1 MAIPGVEYRERIV
14 AYGCDEDVTR
24 VIISLIDAADD
35 DVVAEGILEAIGSL
49 PRTGQLLNDLLSR
62 RITLSEA
69 GLGEV
74 G

>member
-1 MAIPGVEYRERIV
+1 MATPGAEYRERIV

-35 DVVAEGILEAIGSL
+35 DVVAEGILEAIGNL

>member
-1 MAIPGVEYRERIV
+1 MAIPGAEYRERIV

-35 DVVAEGILEAIGSL
+35 DVVAEGILEAIGNL

-74 G
+74 D

>member
-1 MAIPGVEYRERIV
+1 MAIPGAEYRERIV

-35 DVVAEGILEAIGSL
+35 DVVAEGILEAIGNL

>member
-1 MAIPGVEYRERIV
+1 MAIPGFEYRERIV

-35 DVVAEGILEAIGSL
+35 DLVAEGILEAIGNL